1 VLAFTGTTEALTLF
15 HGEMNAFTAAVQL
28 WRRVWRPAGTSTT
41 VAVVHGVV
49 RPPPQGSGIAGT
61 VLHGRTAGWYGAGM
75 RATIDKAG
83 RLVIPKPLR
92 DRVGLRPGVVEV
104 VIDGAGLR
112 VDALAAES
120 LVERGDLLVIPAA
133 GTPITADFVRAL
145 RDDDQ
150 R

>member
-1 VLAFTGTTEALTLF
+1 
-15 HGEMNAFTAAVQL
+15 
-28 WRRVWRPAGTSTT
+28 
-41 VAVVHGVV
+41 
-49 RPPPQGSGIAGT
+49 
-61 VLHGRTAGWYGAGM
+61 M

-104 VIDGAGLR
+104 VADGTGLR
-112 VDALAAES
+112 VEAIAAES

-133 GTPITADFVRAL
+133 GTPIGADVVRAL
-145 RDDDQ
+145 RDGDQ